1 MASKWD
7 GKPVKFEAVNAVIC
21 CTNGNP
27 ASGSPANGNPANGRG
42 TNGSPANGR
51 GTNGKCTNGRGTNGK
66 CTNGRAHEWQF
77 YDRESVKVYLHI
89 SICVF
94 NPIQSKECLDRT
106 LLL

>member
-21 CTNGNP
+21 C
-27 ASGSPANGNPANGRG
+27 ANGRG

>member
-1 MASKWD
+1 MPSKWD

-21 CTNGNP
+21 CT
-27 ASGSPANGNPANGRG
+27 NGNPANGRG

-51 GTNGKCTNGRGTNGK
+51 GTNGKCTNGRG
-66 CTNGRAHEWQF
+66 HEWQF

-89 SICVF
+89 SKCVF